1 MKDKLFSHFDKNLL
15 DYGKVITK
23 SFYHKPS
30 EAHLKMQ
37 EILLDDTK
45 RQCNVVVPRGLGKTT
60 IVGEIYVL
68 WHLFVHKTDMPK
80 LVVIVSKTQQ
90 HSIDR
95 ITRIKNIV
103 EYGENFRAL
112 HGYQGEAVSQVWRED
127 RLVFKNGNSIIARG
141 LGQPLRGLNING
153 VRPTLIVLDDPEDE
167 NNTKT
172 PEAMESNLTWL
183 LQAALP
189 SMDQRYHK
197 IVVIG
202 TPLNQRCLV
211 MKPIAIVTGKQIGR
225 AHV

>member
-1 MKDKLFSHFDKNLL
+1 
-15 DYGKVITK
+15 
-23 SFYHKPS
+23 
-30 EAHLKMQ
+30 MQ

-197 IVVIG
+197 IEVIH
-202 TPLNQRCLV
+202 NCY
-211 MKPIAIVTGKQIGR
+211 KSFIWEFSICIIENSYNS
-225 AHV
+225 